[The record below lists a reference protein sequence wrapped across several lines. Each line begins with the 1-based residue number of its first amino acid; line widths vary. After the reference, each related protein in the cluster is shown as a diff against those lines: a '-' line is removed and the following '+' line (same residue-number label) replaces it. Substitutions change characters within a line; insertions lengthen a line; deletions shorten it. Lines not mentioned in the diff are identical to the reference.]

1 MLKKFNITDMNLYK
15 SNNRFLKSFFVLKNE
30 LNRLPTIEELS
41 SIDHMHY
48 NGINTVNFAIKSARL
63 KANSC
68 VLDIGSGVGGPARY
82 ISYKTRA
89 RVYALEIQESLN
101 EIGKYLTDEYNLNKK
116 VKHIQKDILFYKSRI
131 KFDCAVSWL
140 ALYHIPNHDFLFN
153 KISSLLK
160 VNGIFFSE
168 DFFLK
173 GNLSDLQK
181 INLSKN
187 FYANYLVDYKKYLN
201 DLKKNG
207 FKIISHKNMT
217 DNWTKFT
224 KKRLESYKSNM
235 KKNSKLLGVN
245 TCKKILKFYELAH
258 ELLAKNILGGI
269 RFICKKK

>member
-1 MLKKFNITDMNLYK
+1 M
-15 SNNRFLKSFFVLKNE
+15 
-30 LNRLPTIEELS
+30 
-41 SIDHMHY
+41 
-48 NGINTVNFAIKSARL
+48 
-63 KANSC
+63 
-68 VLDIGSGVGGPARY
+68 
-82 ISYKTRA
+82 
-89 RVYALEIQESLN
+89 
-101 EIGKYLTDEYNLNKK
+101 NKK
-116 VKHIQKDILFYKSRI
+116 VKHIQKDILLYKSRV
-131 KFDCAVSWL
+131 KFDCVVSWL

-160 VNGIFFSE
+160 ANGIFFSE

-173 GNLSDLQK
+173 GNLNDLQK

-187 FYANYLVDYKKYLN
+187 FHANYLVDYKKYLN

-224 KKRLESYKSNM
+224 KKRLENYKINM

-245 TCKKILKFYELAH
+245 TCKNILKFYELAH
-258 ELLAKNILGGI
+258 ELLANNTLGGI